1 MPIILGSARRSAS
14 TTSTVL
20 AVGCLFTRRYTDRW
34 PSVCTMFVWMSE
46 ESVTVPRSFTRTGV
60 PSGVA
65 FTITS
70 LIGSTV
76 LNWLFVKTL

>member
-1 MPIILGSARRSAS
+1 
-14 TTSTVL
+14 
-20 AVGCLFTRRYTDRW
+20 
-34 PSVCTMFVWMSE
+34 MFVWMSE

-76 LNWLFVKTL
+76 LN